1 MKIVNGIEG
10 IVTNLK
16 TFETYLKSTKVAD
29 RTFVHDLLKGGNTI
43 LMYKVGGKTHFAPA
57 RFCGYLNTTKRKYV
71 THANKNGLVADPML
85 DKILKGK
92 ARFLQ
97 KKEDAFL
104 AYCATMELDV
114 PSNKRT
120 YWWVGTYSSPYMDIS
135 EEIK

>member
-1 MKIVNGIEG
+1 MKIVNDIDG
-10 IVTNLK
+10 IVANLK
-16 TFETYLKSTKVAD
+16 TFETYLESTKAAE

-43 LMYKVGGKTHFAPA
+43 LMYRLDGKTHFAPA

-71 THANKNGLVADPML
+71 TDENKNGLVADPVL

-120 YWWVGTYSSPYMDIS
+120 YWWVGTYSDPYMDIS
-135 EEIK
+135 EEVK